1 MAECLKAFASRVAGA
16 ASLEAAAEPSAA
28 LAAQCLTAL
37 DRFETAFGN
46 ARLNF
51 IYQTPGPAPSAAQMS
66 SLTAGY
72 AALFAAT
79 HTIVSLHALLGLA
92 SSPAAAPLSPPPPPP
107 PPLSALRRAVQA
119 ALRPPRS
126 LTGARMAAALGGAA
140 ALGVLSG
147 SSKGFWAPVTAAF
160 VMGGATVRVAAM
172 RLQGTV
178 VGAVASY
185 AALLGCAAAWP
196 QGGGARK
203 AALLAGLSL
212 WVGACTFM
220 REASRVNGY
229 AGFVAAFSASILLF
243 GPDCGGL
250 GGGGPEAEC
259 DAGAWEELQTWA
271 MDRIL
276 MTLAGIA
283 VVIAVT
289 TASSDAPADAQRAL
303 EQLVGGVNVRRA
315 WVRVTVTVTVTVG
328 DSPAERS
335 APCLHTPPPGPGR
348 TASLPALLDWL
359 RLTRPPPA
367 RRSSTDRSTPNGCSA
382 AQSPAHRRLAHSEP
396 PRTPSPRLPRPWL
409 WTLRQTPRLPMPR
422 HLPPPRRRARQGHPT
437 PRPLHRPRRQRPRR
451 LQRHHSSKS
460 RRSQTQ
466 VAGVRRTWPTAAA
479 AHSRW
484 I

>member
-1 MAECLKAFASRVAGA
+1 MHEMAECLKAFASRVAGA

-92 SSPAAAPLSPPPPPP
+92 SSPAAAPLSPPPPPL

-303 EQLVGGVNVRRA
+303 EQLVGGVKVRRA
-315 WVRVTVTVTVTVG
+315 WLGSGLRLRWLGLATRLQSVPPRA
-328 DSPAERS
+328 SMRRRPAQA
-335 APCLHTPPPGPGR
+335 APHRFRPFLIGCALRDPPLHAGALPTGPRPMGARRPSRLHTV
-348 TASLPALLDWL
+348 AS
-359 RLTRPPPA
+359 
-367 RRSSTDRSTPNGCSA
+367 
-382 AQSPAHRRLAHSEP
+382 
-396 PRTPSPRLPRPWL
+396 RTPSPHGLQAPACLAHGCGLSGRPPAFRCRG
-409 WTLRQTPRLPMPR
+409 TY
-422 HLPPPRRRARQGHPT
+422 RRRG
-437 PRPLHRPRRQRPRR
+437 
-451 LQRHHSSKS
+451 
-460 RRSQTQ
+460 
-466 VAGVRRTWPTAAA
+466 GG
-479 AHSRW
+479 
-484 I
+484 

>member
-1 MAECLKAFASRVAGA
+1 MAECLKAFTSRVAGA

-92 SSPAAAPLSPPPPPP
+92 SSPAAAPLSPPPPPL

-119 ALRPPRS
+119 ALRPPRA
-126 LTGARMAAALGGAA
+126 LMGARMAAALGGAA

-196 QGGGARK
+196 HGGGARK

-303 EQLVGGVNVRRA
+303 EQLVGGVKVRRA
-315 WVRVTVTVTVTVG
+315 WLG
-328 DSPAERS
+328 S
-335 APCLHTPPPGPGR
+335 G
-348 TASLPALLDWL
+348 L
-359 RLTRPPPA
+359 RL
-367 RRSSTDRSTPNGCSA
+367 
-382 AQSPAHRRLAHSEP
+382 RLGLAY
-396 PRTPSPRLPRPWL
+396 
-409 WTLRQTPRLPMPR
+409 
-422 HLPPPRRRARQGHPT
+422 G
-437 PRPLHRPRRQRPRR
+437 
-451 LQRHHSSKS
+451 
-460 RRSQTQ
+460 
-466 VAGVRRTWPTAAA
+466 
-479 AHSRW
+479 
-484 I
+484 